1 MNNKEPDIKSGNHQ
15 EIKMSSI
22 YEDSAADGSLQPV
35 DWPVLISGIAIK
47 YMYWNLLLMINT
59 ESKYSR

>member
-22 YEDSAADGSLQPV
+22 YEDSAADDGSLQPV

-47 YMYWNLLLMINT
+47 YWNLLLMINT